1 MVPAG
6 HLFICDGD
14 ACGGSDIGSR
24 GGRYAEPEADG
35 LQLQRW
41 KAMLSDSLP
50 MNGASRLL
58 FEADVRRPLCR
69 PTPRAPDRHPR
80 FGERDHERTDRRQA
94 FRPHGRTA
102 VDVIHPAVK
111 IFPPDV
117 VKRRTVTRPGITA
130 EIVEATRCD
139 RIESRF
145 RAPLH
150 LLAVYERGVR
160 QDGNTF
166 VEGSPK
172 SALRDFRRKLT
183 FVPADHE
190 YHEWQQPRLLSRVL
204 YFYFDPARLPINPE
218 LGFADVSFAPRL
230 FFEDA
235 ALWNT
240 AIKLAAL
247 IERSGSDNRLYF
259 EALGV
264 VLAHELVR
272 LNAGTPCVEPQ
283 VRGGLAA
290 WQQRTVAAYI
300 EEHLAEPISLA
311 TLAQLVRLSPY
322 YFCRAFKQSF
332 GVPPH
337 RYHTRRRIERAKIL
351 LAKPAPSVTDIG
363 FTVGFSQT
371 SSFTTAFRKS
381 TGLTPTGYHRSLS

>member
-1 MVPAG
+1 
-6 HLFICDGD
+6 
-14 ACGGSDIGSR
+14 
-24 GGRYAEPEADG
+24 
-35 LQLQRW
+35 
-41 KAMLSDSLP
+41 MLSDSLP

-111 IFPPDV
+111 ILPPDV
-117 VKRRTVTRPGITA
+117 VKRRTVTWPGITA
-130 EIVEATRCD
+130 EIVQATRPD

-190 YHEWQQPRLLSRVL
+190 YHEWQQPRLLSRH
-204 YFYFDPARLPINPE
+204 AC
-218 LGFADVSFAPRL
+218 SSK
-230 FFEDA
+230 
-235 ALWNT
+235 T
-240 AIKLAAL
+240 
-247 IERSGSDNRLYF
+247 
-259 EALGV
+259 
-264 VLAHELVR
+264 
-272 LNAGTPCVEPQ
+272 
-283 VRGGLAA
+283 
-290 WQQRTVAAYI
+290 
-300 EEHLAEPISLA
+300 
-311 TLAQLVRLSPY
+311 QL
-322 YFCRAFKQSF
+322 C
-332 GVPPH
+332 G
-337 RYHTRRRIERAKIL
+337 TRR
-351 LAKPAPSVTDIG
+351 
-363 FTVGFSQT
+363 
-371 SSFTTAFRKS
+371 SSW
-381 TGLTPTGYHRSLS
+381 PH